1 MLSYLKE
8 KNGRCQNF
16 KKTICIR
23 LKFLILSLRKPLYE
37 NYKTGSEKMNKIKI
51 LVAED
56 DQINRKLFS
65 YILKDISSELL
76 MAADGMEAIEIFK
89 NNADIDL
96 ILMDLKMPGM
106 DGYEA
111 TAQIR
116 QINTDVKIIA
126 LSAFSIDT
134 EQRKAKENGF
144 NDYVS
149 KPVSKV
155 LLMEKIS
162 NYFEM

>member
-1 MLSYLKE
+1 LSDFQKDNLNSFEIPYLAVLE
-8 KNGRCQNF
+8 KPF
-16 KKTICIR
+16 KKH
-23 LKFLILSLRKPLYE
+23 
-37 NYKTGSEKMNKIKI
+37 KTCFEKMNKIKI

-76 MAADGMEAIEIFK
+76 MAADGMEAVDIFK

-126 LSAFSIDT
+126 LSAFSMDT